1 MYLLLFLNL
10 WMNEWRLLERK
21 RQLQSPT
28 KWRNKSCYIFE
39 QRKQAAPIKVGVL
52 CSLNR
57 RRQRQRRSKK
67 QRTDDLRKARPSR
80 RGKTRHIPMDHRR
93 RIRKRTFHGGWRYHW
108 LDTARRLD
116 KISGRPSMLRHRDFR
131 GNNKNLAIA
140 NRSRV
145 SCAHN
150 TLRASKPKYYTAT
163 LKSR

>member
-1 MYLLLFLNL
+1 VIRNDKRIYHKLERVFVSFYFSMYLLLFLNL

-21 RQLQSPT
+21 RQLQSQT

-80 RGKTRHIPMDHRR
+80 CGKTTGISQWIIVEGSEKGHFTEGGGIIGWTQLGGLTRSVDVHPCYVIG
-93 RIRKRTFHGGWRYHW
+93 ILGGITRT
-108 LDTARRLD
+108 
-116 KISGRPSMLRHRDFR
+116 
-131 GNNKNLAIA
+131 
-140 NRSRV
+140 
-145 SCAHN
+145 
-150 TLRASKPKYYTAT
+150 
-163 LKSR
+163 